1 MRHGILGAGGV
12 GGLIGA
18 VLAHAGEDVTLLVRP
33 GTDPVYPRELSLDS
47 RFGQFAVPVSIM
59 TKLQEPLAILWITVK
74 ATQLE
79 AALENI
85 DDHGKVDLVVPLLN
99 GIDHVERLRQRF
111 GDERVLPATIAVE
124 TERIN
129 SGRIVQRSSFIHFNV
144 TGQGQGRLESPIA
157 IFQRFGFECK
167 VLDDERTLL
176 WSKLVFLAP
185 LALSTSVARGPVGEV
200 MREPA
205 RMAGLE
211 QCMREACA
219 VATADGA
226 KVNVETVLASIKALP
241 LGTRSSMEK
250 DIAKGNR
257 PELDAIAGPI
267 IRRGAKYGIA
277 VPKTAELMSVV
288 AKNSAL
294 AISGASAKPMTD
306 LSCVNLPSD

>member
-18 VLAHAGEDVTLLVRP
+18 VLSHGGETVTLIVRP
-33 GTDPVYPRELSLDS
+33 GTEPLYPPELSLDS
-47 RFGQFAVPVSIM
+47 PFGQFAVPVAIASKI
-59 TKLQEPLAILWITVK
+59 QQPLEILWITVK

-79 AALENI
+79 PALENI
-85 DDHGKVDLVVPLLN
+85 DDHAKIDLVVPLLN
-99 GIDHVERLRQRF
+99 GIDHVERLRRRF
-111 GDERVLPATIAVE
+111 GDERVIPATIAGE
-124 TERIN
+124 TERIAP
-129 SGRIVQRSSFIHFNV
+129 GRIVHRSAFIRFNV
-144 TGQGQGRLESPIA
+144 ARQEQGRLRSPID

-167 VLDDERTLL
+167 LLDDERILL

-185 LALSTSVARGPVGEV
+185 IALATSAARGPLGDV

-211 QCMREACA
+211 QSLREACA

-226 KVNVETVLASIKALP
+226 KVNAVTVLASIKALP
-241 LGTRSSMEK
+241 GGTRSSMEK

-267 IRRGAKYGIA
+267 IRRGEKYRIA
-277 VPKTAELMSVV
+277 VPKTAELMNLV

-294 AISGASAKPMTD
+294 ATSGESTKPISGIAQKS
-306 LSCVNLPSD
+306 